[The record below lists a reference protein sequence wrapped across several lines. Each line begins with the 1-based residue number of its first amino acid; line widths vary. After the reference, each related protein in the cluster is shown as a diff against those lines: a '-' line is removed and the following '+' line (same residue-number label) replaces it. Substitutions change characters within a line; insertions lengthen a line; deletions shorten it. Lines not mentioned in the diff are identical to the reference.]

1 VLNTFKPASP
11 DAGFYFLRLRL
22 MFSKSY
28 DDRMTSAELTATA
41 TQLIVEIEKLIPGCM
56 QNPADRD
63 NNLGNVTLM
72 IVAEGGQIFGRMFGD
87 TQQRQRNTSRIA
99 WQKSM
104 QVWMTGQATG
114 EFEKQVYGRNVDP
127 GQFGLQH
134 PDLIG
139 WQGGLPVVAKDGTKL
154 AVAMSGFTGETD
166 CAIIRQAV
174 AKVPGLAMG

>member
-1 VLNTFKPASP
+1 
-11 DAGFYFLRLRL
+11 
-22 MFSKSY
+22 
-28 DDRMTSAELTATA
+28 MTPAELTATA
-41 TQLIVEIEKLIPGCM
+41 TQLIAEIEKLIPACM
-56 QNPADRD
+56 LNPADRD

-72 IVAEGGQIFGRMFGD
+72 IIAEDGQIFGRMFGD
-87 TQQRQRNTSRIA
+87 NNARRRVTSRIA

-114 EFEKQVYGRNVDP
+114 KFEKQVYGQNVDP
-127 GQFGLQH
+127 GKFGLQH

-139 WQGGLPVVAKDGTKL
+139 WNGGLPVVAKDGTKL

-174 AKVPGLAMG
+174 AQVPGLAMVDG